1 MRISSKMQVDR
12 HTNTYQF
19 FTYCVKCG
27 KKGEIV
33 LPEKRALEIAQMKCS
48 CELPLIPLVGIPKE
62 APKAVREIV
71 IPKPVKTTYTPEK
84 KHFDKKT
91 VTSTIRKKR

>member
-33 LPEKRALEIAQMKCS
+33 LPEKRALEIAQMKCE
-48 CELPLIPLVGIPKE
+48 CGKTLPPIIIPVKEVVREVVIP
-62 APKAVREIV
+62 APKT
-71 IPKPVKTTYTPEK
+71 KYTPEK
-84 KHFDKKT
+84 KHFHTPLKHT
-91 VTSTIRKKR
+91 KKRK